1 MLFLRL
7 DSPLWF
13 GKCQDIFNVTA
24 DFVLL
29 TWNKNI
35 RFKLIKAIVMHNLY
49 NIIRELYVVTFLWFI
64 LKNIVQELKVSE
76 IFIIKFHLVFT
87 NFCDNNGTSQRSM
100 SVILS
105 CNYDSN
111 MNYDV
116 II

>member
-1 MLFLRL
+1 MSFFRL
-7 DSPLWF
+7 DSPPWS

-35 RFKLIKAIVMHNLY
+35 RFKLIKTIVMHNLY
-49 NIIRELYVVTFLWFI
+49 NIIRKLYIVLLWFI
-64 LKNIVQELKVSE
+64 PKNIVQELKVSK
-76 IFIIKFHLVFT
+76 IFIIKYRLVFT
-87 NFCDNNGTSQRSM
+87 NFCDNNGTSQWSM
-100 SVILS
+100 GTILN
-105 CNYDSN
+105 CNYDCN